1 MPKNLPYGRY
11 NLDDQFITA
20 LYFQLLN
27 RGSEGENI
35 NKSDSTV
42 QVHYVVEG
50 TEEIHLLHW
59 DQSLIDQNQ
68 GMAQLSGSPKLKLKQ
83 NPMDFIVLFPS
94 DPYFGRASA
103 FGVKTL
109 KKIVVSIPIQRI
121 I

>member
-1 MPKNLPYGRY
+1 MPKDLPYGRY
-11 NLDDQFITA
+11 NLDHQVITA

-27 RGSEGENI
+27 GSSENENI

-50 TEEIHLLHW
+50 TEEIHLAQW
-59 DQSLIDQNQ
+59 DSISIGPNQ
-68 GMAQLSGSPKLKLKQ
+68 GGAQLSGSPKLNIKQ
-83 NPMDFIVLFPS
+83 NPGDFVVLFPS

-103 FGVKTL
+103 FGGKLL

-121 I
+121 N